1 MPQFCD
7 VALPVPLDRVF
18 TYTWV
23 QPAEMGA
30 AASIAQQPDP
40 SAEAETPSPASPPQ
54 VGCRVLVPFR
64 NEKMAGIVTRVHQEP
79 PPVEAKLLLAVLDP
93 EPILSASLLELG
105 EWIAQYYLCPLGE
118 VLRTMLPLMAEVRRR
133 VLYRIAEAGR
143 AALYAGAEQGSSRRS
158 RRTPQEQ
165 DSEYSVLNYLENGEP
180 ARAATLRSATG
191 ASTELLAGM
200 LRKKWLARETEA
212 ESRDARRTVRF
223 AVLAGALMPEPGF
236 ADPVH
241 QGSPQSELGT
251 GLDTGAQPGEQPTAS
266 RPGLHGEMDAEV
278 ASGMDAEPE
287 IGTAACSPQT
297 PGPAQASE
305 PVRTSKR
312 ARARP
317 SGRLPRLNEAQ
328 QAILAELAG
337 AGGALP
343 VHELRRRL
351 VEHGL
356 PASPSSLAT
365 LVRRE
370 LVVLEERPAHFHLSA
385 FGGTTRTEHILN
397 PAQASVLATITDAM
411 TRGGFEPLLLH
422 GVTGS
427 GKTAVYLAAMR
438 RALESG
444 KSALLLV
451 PEIGLTPAMAG
462 QLHHAFAGDV
472 ALLHSQLTPQER
484 AEQWHRI
491 RGGEARVVV
500 GTRSAVFAPLAASAP
515 LGLII
520 VDEEHDSSYKQEEM
534 PRYHA
539 RDVAVMRAK
548 LEGAAIVLGSATP
561 SLESWQNAQRGRYRL
576 MEMHARVNDRP
587 LPEVELVDMR
597 QEFQQTGQEQLF
609 SRRLIEQVAA
619 TLERGEQA
627 IILLNRRGYSFVA
640 MCRACGEKLQCEN
653 CAISLTLHKA
663 VLSAHRSSEKSARG
677 SQDSARGSQD
687 EDAHARAGDRLEC
700 HYCGYKR
707 TVPRRCPKCDSEHL
721 YYLGAGSQQGEERL
735 QEIFPGARIGR
746 MDRDTVR
753 SRHDMERLLERL
765 HTGQINLLVGTQM
778 IAKGHD
784 IHGVTL
790 VGVVGADYAL
800 GLPDFR
806 AAERVFQLL
815 TQVSG
820 RAGRGVLPGTVI
832 VQTYHPDHYSIEY
845 AARHDYH
852 AFVARE
858 LKLRGWMHYP
868 PFAVLAN
875 LVVQSHLFEEAA
887 GWAATLGRWFQA
899 TPLDK
904 VRVLGPASA
913 PLSKVKRIYR
923 FHLVVKAETRQALSR
938 AVRGALAH
946 AEASGIPR
954 KNLVVDVD
962 AVSLM

>member
-1 MPQFCD
+1 MPRFCD

-18 TYTWV
+18 TYTWAV
-23 QPAEMGA
+23 EGAEGFPPYAPEDPATLKA
-30 AASIAQQPDP
+30 A
-40 SAEAETPSPASPPQ
+40 PQ

-64 NEKMAGIVTRVHQEP
+64 NEKMAGIVVRLHDEP
-79 PPVEAKLLLAVLDP
+79 PPVDARLLLSILDA
-93 EPILSASLLELG
+93 EPIVSLPLLQLG

-143 AALYAGAEQGSSRRS
+143 AALYSGAEQGSSRRS
-158 RRTPQEQ
+158 RRSPAEQ
-165 DSEYSVLNYLENGEP
+165 DAEYSVLNYLENGEA
-180 ARAATLRSATG
+180 ARLATLRSATG
-191 ASTELLAGM
+191 ATNELLTGM
-200 LRKKWLARETEA
+200 LRKKWLTRETEA
-212 ESRDARRTVRF
+212 ESRHASRTVRF
-223 AVLAGALMPEPGF
+223 AVLAAAVVPEAHERTSLPPRTV
-236 ADPVH
+236 D
-241 QGSPQSELGT
+241 Q
-251 GLDTGAQPGEQPTAS
+251 
-266 RPGLHGEMDAEV
+266 
-278 ASGMDAEPE
+278 
-287 IGTAACSPQT
+287 QT
-297 PGPAQASE
+297 PGAVSRPPETRAPAAG
-305 PVRTSKR
+305 
-312 ARARP
+312 A
-317 SGRLPRLNEAQ
+317 RLPRLNENQ
-328 QAILAELAG
+328 QSILAELAG
-337 AGGALP
+337 AGGSLAVP
-343 VHELRRRL
+343 DLRRRL
-351 VEHGL
+351 AERQL
-356 PASPSSLAT
+356 PTSQSSLAT
-365 LVRRE
+365 LVRRG
-370 LVVLEERPAHFHLSA
+370 LVLLEERPADFHLSGL
-385 FGGTTRTEHILN
+385 GGSGHVHVLN
-397 PAQASVLATITDAM
+397 NAQQSVLAAVTHAM
-411 TRGGFEPLLLH
+411 ETGKFQPMLLH

-438 RALESG
+438 RALDSG
-444 KSALLLV
+444 KTTLLLV

-472 ALLHSQLTPQER
+472 ALLHSQLTPEER

-491 RGGEARVVV
+491 RKGEARVVV
-500 GTRSAVFAPLAASAP
+500 GTRSAVFAPLDN

-539 RDVAVMRAK
+539 RDIAVMRAK
-548 LEGAAIVLGSATP
+548 IAGAAIVLGSATP
-561 SLESWQNAQRGRYRL
+561 SLESWQNAIRGRYARL
-576 MEMHARVNDRP
+576 EMHTRVNDRP

-597 QEFQQTGQEQLF
+597 QEFQQTGQEHLF
-609 SRRLIEQVAA
+609 SRRLIEQTEA
-619 TLERGEQA
+619 TLARGEQA

-663 VLSAHRSSEKSARG
+663 VLGGGGAGGPRE
-677 SQDSARGSQD
+677 
-687 EDAHARAGDRLEC
+687 EDAARARAGERLEC

-707 TVPRRCPKCDSEHL
+707 TVPRRCPHCDSEHL

-735 QEIFPGARIGR
+735 QEIFPNARIGR

-753 SRHDMERLLERL
+753 GRHDMERLLERL
-765 HTGQINLLVGTQM
+765 HSGEINLLVGTQM

-820 RAGRGVLPGTVI
+820 RAGRGDLPGQVI

-845 AARHDYH
+845 AAKHDYH
-852 AFVARE
+852 GFVARE

-868 PFAVLAN
+868 PFGVLAN
-875 LVVQSHLFEEAA
+875 LVIQSHLFEEAA
-887 GWAATLGRWFQA
+887 AWAATMGRWFA
-899 TPLDK
+899 STPLEK
-904 VRVLGPASA
+904 VRVLGPATA

-923 FHLVVKAETRQALSR
+923 FHLVVKAETRHALNH
-938 AVRGALAH
+938 ALRGALAH
-946 AEASGIPR
+946 AEAAGIPR
-954 KNLVVDVD
+954 RNLVVDVD